1 MFCWQNNNLPFL
13 VLVFL
18 WTPNVLRVLVYC
30 SLLWEEE
37 KEEVGTLLLFTFGLV
52 VLVIVVVVC
61 GEHGGSGLLCGWPL
75 LLLLINGG
83 HFTKGWWLWWG
94 MKVLWLVVL
103 ISRLI
108 SGDWNHWRWTS
119 TNGLFVQSDGT
130 VGWMIFFLMV
140 IRQCYIFVRK
150 ISFWILVTYKYYK
163 LH

>member
-13 VLVFL
+13 VLLFL

-30 SLLWEEE
+30 SLLE
-37 KEEVGTLLLFTFGLV
+37 EEVGTLLLFTFGLV
-52 VLVIVVVVC
+52 VVVLVEC
-61 GEHGGSGLLCGWPL
+61 REHGGLLCWPL

-119 TNGLFVQSDGT
+119 TNGLFVQSDAQ
-130 VGWMIFFLMV
+130 WAERFLKML
-140 IRQCYIFVRK
+140 
-150 ISFWILVTYKYYK
+150 FWILVFFSI
-163 LH
+163 